1 MIGMKELLNIFK
13 IKYIL
18 NFIIMGKLTNK
29 LEQLIKE
36 IRDLSKEQIESDDLT
51 EEQLYHLREGFKQ
64 GLFSTALL
72 LADELDAETNGD
84 NGYLEQEEEWWNENI
99 RVDEKFDE
107 DTDEL
112 NDKLNKEQ
120 SEDDFN
126 VRVTFEVTCDSHTSM
141 GEGKSIKERILSY
154 IDECSDAMDES
165 MRHWGDH
172 IHCIDPITVEIYND
186 DEELIDVSNKVFD
199 EE

>member
-1 MIGMKELLNIFK
+1 
-13 IKYIL
+13 
-18 NFIIMGKLTNK
+18 MGKLANK

-51 EEQLYHLREGFKQ
+51 KEQLYHLKEGFKQ
-64 GLFSTALL
+64 GLFSAALL

-99 RVDEKFDE
+99 RVDENFDE

-120 SEDDFN
+120 SEDDFP
-126 VRVTFEVTCDSHTSM
+126 VRVTFEVTCDSDTSM

-172 IHCIDPITVEIYND
+172 THCIDPITVEIYNE

>member
-1 MIGMKELLNIFK
+1 MS
-13 IKYIL
+13 
-18 NFIIMGKLTNK
+18 KLTNK

-51 EEQLYHLREGFKQ
+51 KEQLYHLQEGFKQ
-64 GLFSTALL
+64 GLASAAMMI
-72 LADELDAETNGD
+72 ADELDAETDCENE
-84 NGYLEQEEEWWNENI
+84 YLRLEEEWWNENI
-99 RVDEKFDE
+99 TIDETYDDSDNELFNKLDE
-107 DTDEL
+107 EQNKTD
-112 NDKLNKEQ
+112 
-120 SEDDFN
+120 FP

-172 IHCIDPITVEIYND
+172 THCIDPITVEIYNE
-186 DEELIDVSNKVFD
+186 DEELIDVSDEVFNCD
-199 EE
+199 IDDNSLNDLEVD

>member
-1 MIGMKELLNIFK
+1 MN
-13 IKYIL
+13 
-18 NFIIMGKLTNK
+18 KLTNK
-29 LEQLIKE
+29 LKQLIKD
-36 IRDLSKEQIESDDLT
+36 IRNISKEQIKSDDLI
-51 EEQLYHLREGFKQ
+51 EEQLYYLQEGYKQ
-64 GLFSTALL
+64 GLASVAMMI
-72 LADELDAETNGD
+72 ADDLDAETDCENE
-84 NGYLEQEEEWWNENI
+84 YLEHEEEWWNENI
-99 RVDEKFDE
+99 RVDETFNDNN
-107 DTDEL
+107 DEL
-112 NDKLNKEQ
+112 FNKLDEEQNKT
-120 SEDDFN
+120 DFP

-186 DEELIDVSNKVFD
+186 EEEPIDISNKVFD